1 MSKYPSW
8 ESVLVDIM
16 TQPNQKIIIR
26 AKRRG
31 RGHGGWSKNNP
42 YLQERYVEFPI
53 DIQPASLVQRLLTVR
68 EQLATEFE
76 RDLEIVGIVDGMIIE
91 SYFDTV
97 KREREEQQQR
107 DEDGWSS
114 GDDDG
119 VVAPVT
125 RAFDRISVDIL
136 SNFTEFSSS
145 SGGASSSV
153 FRKGNFDLLYNL
165 CTQASVHHLL
175 RELRESKV
183 EKISYQWLQTFYSE
197 RAGSYFDGD
206 QPFGRGDDFIDALLR
221 SPPSLVSM
229 DDGRTLGLTDPLR
242 LAERLIAKRSEI
254 AFAWID
260 EMREVKNDHL
270 ALNDK
275 LFRVMMGKAVNVQ
288 DEEAVTIEEERTW
301 DLADDTGM
309 FE

>member
-1 MSKYPSW
+1 
-8 ESVLVDIM
+8 M

-91 SYFDTV
+91 SYFDII
-97 KREREEQQQR
+97 KREREDQQQQQQRRRR

-114 GDDDG
+114 SGGDDG

-136 SNFTEFSSS
+136 SNFTEFTSSS
-145 SGGASSSV
+145 GGGASSSV

-183 EKISYQWLQTFYSE
+183 DKISYQWLQAFYSE
-197 RAGSYFDGD
+197 RVCEYFDGD
-206 QPFGRGDDFIDALLR
+206 VAFGRGDDFIDALLR

-229 DDGRTLGLTDPLR
+229 DDGHTLGLTDPLR
-242 LAERLIAKRSEI
+242 LAERVIAKRSEI

-301 DLADDTGM
+301 ELADDTGM